1 MANEI
6 KAHKY
11 LECSALT
18 QDGLKTLFDESVRIK
33 GNEKESKTT
42 GIKIKPPTENIGQHE
57 PTTFDSIDVDMQ
69 KGIDFIEK
77 YGQLMDQRS
86 KIEQEYASKLRY
98 INIDRLKLLE
108 ILDNFVC
115 TLHLIYD
122 NVNAIQKH
130 VYVNL

>member
-42 GIKIKPPTENIGQHE
+42 GIKIKPPTENIDQHE

-98 INIDRLKLLE
+98 INIDRLNLLE
-108 ILDNFVC
+108 ILDDFVC

-122 NVNAIQKH
+122 NVNVIH
-130 VYVNL
+130 